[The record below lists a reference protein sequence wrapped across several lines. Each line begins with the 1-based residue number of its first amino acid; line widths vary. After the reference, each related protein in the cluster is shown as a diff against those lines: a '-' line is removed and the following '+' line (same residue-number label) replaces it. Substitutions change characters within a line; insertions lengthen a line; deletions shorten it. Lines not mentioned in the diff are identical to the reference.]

1 MWSRHVV
8 KEIFVDD
15 GWEGKKVRPVK
26 ETCGRM
32 GKKMVQNAGSSWRE
46 GREVKDGGK
55 RGKV

>member
-32 GKKMVQNAGSSWRE
+32 GKKWFKMRVA
-46 GREVKDGGK
+46 VGGK
-55 RGKV
+55 GGKLKMEERGKV